1 MQDIKVTLKKR
12 SYDIA
17 TKGIKPQLVQLRDKL
32 EQQSEKLE
40 RGSYTMQKKNC
51 PIGTSHQS

>member
-1 MQDIKVTLKKR
+1 MQDVKVTLKKR

-40 RGSYTMQKKNC
+40 RELYTMQKNC

>member
-1 MQDIKVTLKKR
+1 MKGIRKTKVTLKKR

-17 TKGIKPQLVQLRDKL
+17 TKGIKPQLVELRDKL

-40 RGSYTMQKKNC
+40 REYYTLN
-51 PIGTSHQS
+51 